1 MHIFVNIFI
10 NTMKLPSLKYL
21 ISEGFINLMS
31 ISINEYNS
39 AYLLG
44 MDSTNMKGK
53 FGFEGD
59 YCVRMFPDHMN
70 EEKQLTKDESFC
82 SKYVT
87 TLNWGNG
94 ASEYFK

>member
-1 MHIFVNIFI
+1 
-10 NTMKLPSLKYL
+10 MKLPSLKYL